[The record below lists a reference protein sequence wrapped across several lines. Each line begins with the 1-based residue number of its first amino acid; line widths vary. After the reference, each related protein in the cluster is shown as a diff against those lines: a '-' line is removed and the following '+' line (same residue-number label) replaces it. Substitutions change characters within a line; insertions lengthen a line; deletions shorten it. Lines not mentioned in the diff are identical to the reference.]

1 MICKNCFF
9 REKTGEKQI
18 IVCKIAVLRER
29 FNTLRNFLFLNCA
42 CAVRVLAVLSFCKI
56 FRGKL
61 HFSKL
66 VAPIAEVAGD
76 LFSIAAE
83 SLVNLGV
90 HYGGVD
96 DIEIIALSE
105 IGNKGFCVPSL
116 SPANIGKGSKAAVEC
131 LKLRKVAVIRNLGV
145 DDHVI
150 TGVQRLH
157 ALADGANKARI
168 VIGGNKVKSAVKEMG
183 EWACKQAEDAG
194 KVDVP
199 MLLFVVINLRL
210 ILIKLHNAGVHL
222 RSTPH
227 TKGSV
232 KVDLHSHGRVCSLVV
247 TQNHGTVSD
256 FFAEINEGGLLIS
269 APHNSFQNAE
279 ICFSFLLWF

>member
-1 MICKNCFF
+1 M
-9 REKTGEKQI
+9 
-18 IVCKIAVLRER
+18 
-29 FNTLRNFLFLNCA
+29 
-42 CAVRVLAVLSFCKI
+42 LSFCKI
-56 FRGKL
+56 FLAKL
-61 HFSKL
+61 YFSKL

-83 SLVNLGV
+83 SFIKLGV

-116 SPANIGKGSKAAVEC
+116 SPANIGKGGKAAVEC
-131 LKLRKVAVIRNLGV
+131 LKLRKVALIRNLGV

-157 ALADGANKARI
+157 ALADSANKARI
-168 VIGGNKVKSAVKEMG
+168 MIGGNKVKSAVKEMG
-183 EWACKQAEDAG
+183 EWTCKQAEDAG

-199 MLLFVVINLRL
+199 MLLFVVINFRL

-222 RSTPH
+222 CRAPH

-232 KVDLHSHGRVCSLVV
+232 KVDFHSHGRVCSLVV

-256 FFAEINEGGLLIS
+256 FFAEINEGGLFIS
-269 APHNSFQNAE
+269 TPHNSFQNAE